1 MSWADD
7 MMIEQDAADA
17 LNYMGE
23 ADWKENVLN
32 KLDNVCGQVRSTQL
46 PKDKKQ
52 DIINSVIEIERL
64 L

>member
-1 MSWADD
+1 MSSADD
-7 MMIEQDAADA
+7 IMIEQDTSDA
-17 LNYMGE
+17 LNDMGE

-32 KLDNVCGQVRSTQL
+32 KLDNVCSQVRLTQL

-52 DIINSVIEIERL
+52 DIINNVIEIERL